1 MNKVKK
7 EKERVM
13 SLTGL
18 FGGTFNPVHLGHL
31 KVAEEVIRRFPLDRI
46 LFIPSYIPPHK
57 SSVEVVPVRH
67 RLKMVAIAL
76 QGYPAFLVSDVEAR
90 RPGPSYSIVTLRRL
104 RQERPGDQFFFIV
117 GTDAFLEIET
127 WKDYD
132 RLVRECSFIVVS
144 RPGFGIKSLEKVIE
158 RIKPAEVLLLGNR
171 TVFKSTNLKPGNLYL
186 LEARTPD
193 VSSSEIRKRLGAG
206 QPITGLVPPGVEQ
219 YIEKHKL
226 YR

>member
-1 MNKVKK
+1 
-7 EKERVM
+7 M

-31 KVAEEVIRRFPLDRI
+31 KVAEEVFRRFPLDRI

-67 RLKMVAIAL
+67 RLKMLEIAC
-76 QGYPAFLVSDVEAR
+76 QGNPSFLVSDVEAR
-90 RPGPSYSIVTLRRL
+90 RPGPSYSIITLRKL
-104 RQERPGDQFFFIV
+104 KQTRPEDKFFFIV
-117 GTDAFLEIET
+117 GSDAFLEIET

-132 RLVRECSFIVVS
+132 RLLRECSFIVVT
-144 RPGFGIKSLEKVIE
+144 RPGFGIKSLKKVIE
-158 RIKPAEVLLLGNR
+158 RIKPTEVLLPGSR
-171 TVFKSTNLKPGNLYL
+171 AIFKSENLKPGNLYL
-186 LEARTPD
+186 LDALTPD
-193 VSSSEIRKRLGAG
+193 ISSSKIRKRLRAG
-206 QPITGLVPPGVEQ
+206 QSITGLVPPGVEQ

>member
-1 MNKVKK
+1 MKK
-7 EKERVM
+7 EKEQAV

-18 FGGTFNPVHLGHL
+18 FGGTFNPIHLGHL
-31 KVAEEVIRRFPLDRI
+31 KVAEEVISRLPLDRI

-57 SSVEVVPVRH
+57 SSAEVVPVRH
-67 RLKMVAIAL
+67 RLKMVEIAC
-76 QGYPAFLVSDVEAR
+76 QGHPDFLVSEVEAR

-104 RQERPGDQFFFIV
+104 RQARPQDQFFFIV
-117 GTDAFLEIET
+117 GSDAFLEIET

-132 RLVRECSFIVVS
+132 RLLRECSFIVVS

-158 RIKPAEVLLLGNR
+158 RIKPARVLQPGR
-171 TVFKSTNLKPGNLYL
+171 RAGFKSGNPGPGQLYL
-186 LEARTPD
+186 LEAPTPD
-193 VSSSEIRKRLGAG
+193 ISSSEIRKRLRAG